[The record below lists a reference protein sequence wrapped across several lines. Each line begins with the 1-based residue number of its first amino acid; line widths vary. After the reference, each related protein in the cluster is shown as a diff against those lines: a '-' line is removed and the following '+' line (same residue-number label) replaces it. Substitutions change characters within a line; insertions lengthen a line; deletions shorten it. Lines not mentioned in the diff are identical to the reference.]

1 MSGPDTAGAG
11 RRELG
16 DLIALAVPLTLGHLG
31 HQLMTVVDTAMLGH
45 YQDTALAGAGI
56 GGGVL
61 FALTVVGMGTLM
73 GLDTLVPQ
81 ALGAGETGRARRL
94 MAAGVRL
101 GLVLAVPL
109 SLGVAIAAVVLPV
122 TPVEPAVARE
132 AAAYL
137 LGRLPGM
144 VPFLLFAAMR
154 SYLQAHHITRPMV
167 WAVVVGNLVNVVAD
181 WLLIFGDGG
190 LVRLGLPAIGL
201 PELGATGAAISS
213 SLVAC
218 ASAAVLAI
226 AVRQLH
232 RGEAPPRARSRG
244 TATGGPAPEGPRAAA
259 AGLAAP
265 VEAAALGRSIVRLG
279 LPVGLQLLAEVGIFA
294 LTGLLA
300 GTMGRLPS
308 AAHQVALALA
318 SFSFSMAL
326 GIGAA
331 TSVQVGRA
339 IGAGDA
345 GAARRAGL
353 LGIGAGAAMLGAS
366 GLVFLLFPRQLA
378 AMFTGDPAVAAAA
391 VPLLRI
397 AAVFQLSDAIQA
409 VSAGALRGAGDTR
422 YTFLANL
429 VGHYAVGLPV
439 AIALGFGAGLGAAG
453 LWWAL
458 SFGLTAVAIA
468 QTRRF
473 IRLTG

>member
-45 YQDTALAGAGI
+45 YRDTALAGAGI

-61 FALTVVGMGTLM
+61 FALTVLGMGTLM

-81 ALGAGETGRARRL
+81 ALGAGEARRARRL
-94 MAAGVRL
+94 MSAGVRL

-109 SLGVAIAAVVLPV
+109 SLGVAIAALVLPL

-167 WAVVVGNLVNVVAD
+167 WAVVVGNLVNLVAD

-190 LVRLGLPAIGL
+190 LVALGLPAIGL

-232 RGEAPPRARSRG
+232 RGEVREPAAP
-244 TATGGPAPEGPRAAA
+244 AAA
-259 AGLAAP
+259 ARGG
-265 VEAAALGRSIVRLG
+265 EAGELGRSIVRLG
-279 LPVGLQLLAEVGIFA
+279 LPVGLQLVAEVGIFA

-339 IGAGDA
+339 IGAGDPL
-345 GAARRAGL
+345 AARRAGL
-353 LGIGAGAAMLGAS
+353 LGIGAGAVMLGAS

-378 AMFTGDPAVAAAA
+378 ALFTSDPEVAAAA
-391 VPLLRI
+391 TPLLRI

-439 AIALGFGAGLGAAG
+439 AIALGFVAGLGAAG

-468 QTRRF
+468 QTARF
-473 IRLTG
+473 VRLTARPLTRAG